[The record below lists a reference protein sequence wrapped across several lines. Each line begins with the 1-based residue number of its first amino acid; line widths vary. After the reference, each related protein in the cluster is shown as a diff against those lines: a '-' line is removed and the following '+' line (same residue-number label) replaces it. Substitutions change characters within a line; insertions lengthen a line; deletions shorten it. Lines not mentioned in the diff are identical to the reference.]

1 MQTFTEENYLK
12 TIFHLSKIE
21 TDTVSTNQIAAEIN
35 TAAATVTDMLKKL
48 SDKKLIKY
56 QKYKGVSLTKSGL
69 TIAGKIV
76 RKHRLWETF
85 LVHKLNFGWD
95 EVHDLAEQL
104 EHIKSDE
111 LINRID
117 KFLGFPKYD
126 PHGDSIPDKNGNMPT
141 IATKPLNAT
150 DKNGSYQLVGVSQ
163 QSTSFLQMLDKLK
176 IKIGCKIKV
185 IDKHSF
191 DGSMQ
196 VKIDTQSAMNIS
208 EMVAKNLIVK

>member
-1 MQTFTEENYLK
+1 MHTFTEENYLK
-12 TIFHLSKIE
+12 SIFHLSKNE
-21 TDTVSTNQIAAEIN
+21 TDTVSTNQIAADIN

-48 SDKKLIKY
+48 ADKKLIKY
-56 QKYKGVSLTKSGL
+56 KKYKGVSLTKSGL
-69 TIAGKIV
+69 IVAGKIV

-85 LVHKLNFGWD
+85 LVNKLNFGWD

-111 LINRID
+111 LIDRID

-126 PHGDSIPDKNGNMPT
+126 PHGDCIPDKNGNMPT
-141 IATKPLNAT
+141 ITTKPLLSCDTNT
-150 DKNGSYQLVGVSQ
+150 TYQLVGVSQ
-163 QSTSFLQMLDKLK
+163 QSTAFLQMLDKLK

-185 IDKHSF
+185 TDKHSF

-196 VKIDTQSAMNIS
+196 VKVDNQNAINIS
-208 EMVAKNLIVK
+208 ELVAKNLIVK

>member
-12 TIFHLSKIE
+12 IIFHLSKNE
-21 TDTVSTNQIAAEIN
+21 LEMVSTNQIAAEME

-56 QKYKGVSLTKSGL
+56 QKYKGVLLTKLGL
-69 TIAGKIV
+69 AIAGKIV

-85 LVHKLNFGWD
+85 LVNKLNFGWD

-117 KFLGFPKYD
+117 KYLGYPKYD
-126 PHGDSIPDKNGNMPT
+126 PHGDCIPDKNGKMPT
-141 IATKPLNAT
+141 IATKPLNSS
-150 DKNGSYQLVGVSQ
+150 DLNGNYQLVGVLQ
-163 QSTSFLQMLDKLK
+163 QSTSFLKMLDKLK

-196 VKIDTQSAMNIS
+196 IKIDSQKAINIS

>member
-1 MQTFTEENYLK
+1 MYSLAEENYLK
-12 TIFHLSKIE
+12 SIFHLSKNE
-21 TDTVSTNQIAAEIN
+21 TATVSTNAIAADIN
-35 TAAATVTDMLKKL
+35 IAAATVTDMLKKL
-48 SDKKLIKY
+48 ADKKLIKY
-56 QKYKGVSLTKSGL
+56 QKYKGVALTKTGL
-69 TIAGKIV
+69 TAAGKIV

-85 LVHKLNFGWD
+85 LVSKLNFGWD

-111 LINRID
+111 LMDRMD

-126 PHGDSIPDKNGNMPT
+126 PHGDCIPDKNGNMPT
-141 IATKPLNAT
+141 ITTKPLLSSDTNT
-150 DKNGSYQLVGVSQ
+150 TYQLVGVSQ
-163 QSTSFLQMLDKLK
+163 QSTAFLQMLDKLK

-185 IDKHSF
+185 MDKHIF

-196 VKIDTQSAMNIS
+196 IKIDNQTAINIS